1 MMSTAQTVA
10 QLPHSGGVEPSGTGY
25 RPDSGEDVKGLF
37 DMLKYSKLAAVALI
51 AIAAAAGGVRAE
63 DAAADPVVAKVGA
76 TEIHESELKLAMA
89 GLDPQLANL
98 PDDQKRVAAL
108 SSIIDVKLLAADA
121 SKEGLQDTADFKQR
135 LAFLT
140 DRELHNAYFK
150 KHVVDSVTPEE
161 VKARYDKE
169 VAAIEPQD
177 EIRARHILVKTED
190 EAKAIIAELDAGKDF
205 VEIAKE
211 KSTDPNK
218 SEGGDLGYF
227 AKGRMVPEF
236 EAAAFALEKGAYTK
250 TPVKTQFGYHVI
262 KVEDKRK
269 QQPPALDQVEG
280 QVRQLVMRDKYLDLL
295 EKAKAAAPVDI
306 TDATLKTAYD
316 AVNKPE
322 AEAKD
327 GEGEAAPATEGQQ

>member
-1 MMSTAQTVA
+1 M
-10 QLPHSGGVEPSGTGY
+10 
-25 RPDSGEDVKGLF
+25 F
-37 DMLKYSKLAAVALI
+37 KYSKLATVALV
-51 AIAAAAGGVRAE
+51 AIAAAGGSVRAQ

-76 TEIHESELKLAMA
+76 VEIHESELKLGMA

-121 SKEGLQDTADFKQR
+121 DKEGLKDTADFKQR
-135 LAFLT
+135 LAYLT

-150 KHVVDSVTPEE
+150 KHVVDAVTPEE
-161 VKARYDKE
+161 VKARYEKE
-169 VAAIEPQD
+169 IAAIEPQD
-177 EIRARHILVKTED
+177 EIRARHILVKTEE
-190 EAKAIIAELDAGKDF
+190 EAKAIIKDLDAGKDF

-236 EAAAFALEKGAYTK
+236 EAAAFALEKGAYSK
-250 TPVKTQFGYHVI
+250 EPVKTQFGYHVI

-269 QQPPALDQVEG
+269 QQPPALDQVEQ
-280 QVRQLVMRDKYLDLL
+280 QVRQLVMRDKYLELL

-306 TDATLKTAYD
+306 QDPALKTAYD
-316 AVNKPE
+316 AVNKQN
-322 AEAKD
+322 AEDAED
-327 GEGEAAPATEGQQ
+327 GGEEAAPATEGQQ

>member
-1 MMSTAQTVA
+1 MMSTALAVA

-37 DMLKYSKLAAVALI
+37 NMFKYSKLAAVALI
-51 AIAAAAGGVRAE
+51 AIAAASGSARAQ

-76 TEIHESELKLAMA
+76 VEIHESELKLAIA

-121 SKEGLQDTADFKQR
+121 DKEGLKDSADFKQR

-150 KHVVDSVTPEE
+150 KHVVDAVTPEE
-161 VKARYDKE
+161 VKARYEKE
-169 VAAIEPQD
+169 VAAIKPED
-177 EIRARHILVKTED
+177 EIRARHILVKTEE
-190 EAKAIIAELDAGKDF
+190 EAKAVIKDLDAGKDF

-236 EAAAFALEKGAYTK
+236 ENAAFALEKGAYSK
-250 TPVKTQFGYHVI
+250 EPVKTQFGFHVI

-269 QQPPALDQVEG
+269 QQPPALDQVEA
-280 QVRQLVMRDKYLDLL
+280 QVRQLVMRDKYLELL

-306 TDATLKTAYD
+306 QDAALKTAYD
-316 AVNKPE
+316 AVNKPA
-322 AEAKD
+322 AE
-327 GEGEAAPATEGQQ
+327 GEGEAAPAIEGQQ

>member
-1 MMSTAQTVA
+1 M
-10 QLPHSGGVEPSGTGY
+10 
-25 RPDSGEDVKGLF
+25 F
-37 DMLKYSKLAAVALI
+37 KYSKLAAVALI
-51 AIAAAAGGVRAE
+51 AIAAASTSVRAE
-63 DAAADPVVAKVGA
+63 EAAADPVVAKVGA
-76 TEIHESELKLAMA
+76 VEIHESELKLAIA

-121 SKEGLQDTADFKQR
+121 DKEGLKDSPDFKQR

-150 KHVVDSVTPEE
+150 KHVVDAVTPEE

-169 VAAIEPQD
+169 VAAITPED
-177 EIRARHILVKTED
+177 EIRARHILVKTEE
-190 EAKAIIAELDAGKDF
+190 EAKAIIKDLDAGKDF

-236 EAAAFALEKGAYTK
+236 EAAAFALEKGAYSK
-250 TPVKTQFGYHVI
+250 EPVKTQFGFHVI

-280 QVRQLVMRDKYLDLL
+280 QVRQLVMRDKYLELL
-295 EKAKAAAPVDI
+295 AKAKTAAPIDI
-306 TDATLKTAYD
+306 QDAALKTAYD
-316 AVNKPE
+316 AVNKPA
-322 AEAKD
+322 AEGE

>member
-1 MMSTAQTVA
+1 M
-10 QLPHSGGVEPSGTGY
+10 
-25 RPDSGEDVKGLF
+25 F
-37 DMLKYSKLAAVALI
+37 KYSKLAAVALI
-51 AIAAAAGGVRAE
+51 AIAAASTSVRAQ
-63 DAAADPVVAKVGA
+63 DAAADPVIAKVG
-76 TEIHESELKLAMA
+76 TLDIHESELKLAIA

-98 PDDQKRVAAL
+98 PDEQKRVAAL

-121 SKEGLQDTADFKQR
+121 GKEGLQDTPDFKQR

-150 KHVVDSVTPEE
+150 KHVVDAVTPEE

-169 VAAIEPQD
+169 VAAIEPED
-177 EIRARHILVKTED
+177 EIRARHILVKTEE
-190 EAKAIIAELDAGKDF
+190 EAKAIIKDLDSGKDF
-205 VEIAKE
+205 IEIAKE

-227 AKGRMVPEF
+227 GKGRMVPEF
-236 EAAAFALEKGAYTK
+236 EAAAFALEKGAYSK
-250 TPVKTQFGYHVI
+250 EPVKSQFGFHII
-262 KVEDKRK
+262 KIEDKRK
-269 QQPPALDQVEG
+269 QQPPALDQVES
-280 QVRQLVMRDKYLDLL
+280 QVRQLVMRDKYLELL

-306 TDATLKTAYD
+306 QDAALKTAYD

-322 AEAKD
+322 AA

>member
-1 MMSTAQTVA
+1 M
-10 QLPHSGGVEPSGTGY
+10 
-25 RPDSGEDVKGLF
+25 F
-37 DMLKYSKLAAVALI
+37 KYSKLAAVALI
-51 AIAAAAGGVRAE
+51 AIAAASSNVAAQ

-76 TEIHESELKLAMA
+76 IEIHESELKLAIA

-98 PDDQKRVAAL
+98 PDEQKRVAAL

-121 SKEGLQDTADFKQR
+121 DKEGLKDSPDFKQR

-150 KHVVDSVTPEE
+150 KHVVDAVTPEE

-169 VAAIEPQD
+169 VAAITPED
-177 EIRARHILVKTED
+177 EISARHILVKTEE
-190 EAKAIIAELDAGKDF
+190 EAKAVIAELDAGKDF

-227 AKGRMVPEF
+227 GKGRMVPEF
-236 EAAAFALEKGAYTK
+236 ETAAFALEKGTYTK
-250 TPVKTQFGYHVI
+250 EPVKTQFGFHVI

-269 QQPPALDQVEG
+269 QQPPALDQVEP
-280 QVRQLVMRDKYLDLL
+280 QVRQLVMRDKYLELL
-295 EKAKAAAPVDI
+295 EKAKAEAPVDI
-306 TDATLKTAYD
+306 QDPALKTAYD
-316 AVNKPE
+316 AVNAPA
-322 AEAKD
+322 AEGT

>member
-1 MMSTAQTVA
+1 VA
-10 QLPHSGGVEPSGTGY
+10 FLTERELHNAYFKKHVVDAITPE
-25 RPDSGEDVKGLF
+25 EVKARYE
-37 DMLKYSKLAAVALI
+37 KE
-51 AIAAAAGGVRAE
+51 IAAIEPQEEVRARHILVKTE
-63 DAAADPVVAKVGA
+63 QEAKDV
-76 TEIHESELKLAMA
+76 I
-89 GLDPQLANL
+89 
-98 PDDQKRVAAL
+98 AAL

-306 TDATLKTAYD
+306 TDAALKTAYD

>member
-1 MMSTAQTVA
+1 M
-10 QLPHSGGVEPSGTGY
+10 
-25 RPDSGEDVKGLF
+25 F
-37 DMLKYSKLAAVALI
+37 KYSKLAAVALF
-51 AIAAAAGGVRAE
+51 AIAAASTGVRAQ

-76 TEIHESELKLAMA
+76 VEIHESELKLAIA

-121 SKEGLQDTADFKQR
+121 DKEGLKDSADFKQR

-150 KHVVDSVTPEE
+150 KHVVDAVTPEE

-169 VAAIEPQD
+169 VAAVTPED
-177 EIRARHILVKTED
+177 EIRARHILVKTEE
-190 EAKAIIAELDAGKDF
+190 EAKAIIADLDAGKDF

-236 EAAAFALEKGAYTK
+236 EEAAFALEKGAYSK
-250 TPVKTQFGYHVI
+250 TPVKSQFGFHVI
-262 KVEDKRK
+262 KVEDKRDAA
-269 QQPPALDQVEG
+269 PPAYETVAQ
-280 QVRQLVMRDKYLDLL
+280 QVRQLVMRDKYLAII
-295 EKAKAAAPVDI
+295 EKAKAEQKVEILDEALRKGYED
-306 TDATLKTAYD
+306 
-316 AVNKPE
+316 VNK
-322 AEAKD
+322 A
-327 GEGEAAPATEGQQ
+327 QQ

>member
-1 MMSTAQTVA
+1 M
-10 QLPHSGGVEPSGTGY
+10 
-25 RPDSGEDVKGLF
+25 F
-37 DMLKYSKLAAVALI
+37 KYSKLATVALV
-51 AIAAAAGGVRAE
+51 AIVAAGGSVRAQ

-76 TEIHESELKLAMA
+76 VEIHESELKLGMA

-121 SKEGLQDTADFKQR
+121 DKEGLKDTADFKQR
-135 LAFLT
+135 LAYLT

-150 KHVVDSVTPEE
+150 KHVVDAVTPEE
-161 VKARYDKE
+161 VKARYEKE
-169 VAAIEPQD
+169 IAAIEPQD
-177 EIRARHILVKTED
+177 EIRARHILVKTEE
-190 EAKAIIAELDAGKDF
+190 EAKAIIKDLDAGKDF

-236 EAAAFALEKGAYTK
+236 EAAAFALEKGAYSK
-250 TPVKTQFGYHVI
+250 EPVKTQFGYHVI

-269 QQPPALDQVEG
+269 QQPPALDQVEQ
-280 QVRQLVMRDKYLDLL
+280 QVRQLVMRDKYLELL

-306 TDATLKTAYD
+306 QDPALKTAYD
-316 AVNKPE
+316 AVNKQN
-322 AEAKD
+322 AEGAED
-327 GEGEAAPATEGQQ
+327 GGEEAAPATEGQQ

>member
-1 MMSTAQTVA
+1 M
-10 QLPHSGGVEPSGTGY
+10 
-25 RPDSGEDVKGLF
+25 F
-37 DMLKYSKLAAVALI
+37 KYSKLAAVALI
-51 AIAAAAGGVRAE
+51 AIAAASSNVRAQ
-63 DAAADPVVAKVGA
+63 DAADPVVAKVG
-76 TEIHESELKLAMA
+76 TIEIHESELKLAMA

-98 PDDQKRVAAL
+98 PEDQKRVAAL
-108 SSIIDVKLLAADA
+108 SSIVDVKLLAVDAD
-121 SKEGLQDTADFKQR
+121 KEGLQNDAEFKQR

-150 KHVVDSVTPEE
+150 KHVVDAITPEE

-169 VAAIEPQD
+169 VAALTPED
-177 EIRARHILVKTED
+177 EIRARHILVKTEE
-190 EAKAIIAELDAGKDF
+190 EAKAVIAELDAGKDF

-236 EAAAFALEKGAYTK
+236 EAAAFAMEKGTYTK

-262 KVEDKRK
+262 KIEDKRK
-269 QQPPALDQVEG
+269 QQPPALDQVES
-280 QVRQLVMRDKYLDLL
+280 QVRQLVMRDKYLELL
-295 EKAKAAAPVDI
+295 EKAKAAAPVEI
-306 TDATLKTAYD
+306 QDATLKAAYD

-322 AEAKD
+322 AA
-327 GEGEAAPATEGQQ
+327 GEDEPAPATDGQQ

>member
-1 MMSTAQTVA
+1 M
-10 QLPHSGGVEPSGTGY
+10 
-25 RPDSGEDVKGLF
+25 F
-37 DMLKYSKLAAVALI
+37 KYSKLAAVALI
-51 AIAAAAGGVRAE
+51 AIAAAATGARAE
-63 DAAADPVVAKVGA
+63 DAAADPVIAKVGA
-76 TEIHESELKLAMA
+76 VEIHESELKLAIA

-121 SKEGLQDTADFKQR
+121 DKEGLKDSADFKQR

-150 KHVVDSVTPEE
+150 KHVVDAVTPEE

-169 VAAIEPQD
+169 VAAITPED
-177 EIRARHILVKTED
+177 EIRARHILVKTEE
-190 EAKAIIAELDAGKDF
+190 EAKAIIKDLDAGKDF
-205 VEIAKE
+205 IEIAKE

-227 AKGRMVPEF
+227 GKGRMVPEF
-236 EAAAFALEKGAYTK
+236 ENAAFALEKGAYSK
-250 TPVKTQFGYHVI
+250 EPVKSQFGFHVI

-269 QQPPALDQVEG
+269 QQPPALDQVES

-295 EKAKAAAPVDI
+295 EKAKAAAPIDI
-306 TDATLKTAYD
+306 QDAALKTAYD
-316 AVNKPE
+316 AVNKPA
-322 AEAKD
+322 AE